1 MRLQEGTRKG
11 WSYRQRKGAN
21 QLIMQLK
28 EKSRNHVC
36 LKINF
41 TCIHTRIDIYIRMC
55 TCAYVYT
62 QVELAC
68 VYMYVCE
75 HLRGAVHM
83 KPSLPVPSAVCPAE
97 MT

>member
-41 TCIHTRIDIYIRMC
+41 TCMYTCIDIYIRMC
-55 TCAYVYT
+55 TRAYVYT
-62 QVELAC
+62 QIELVC
-68 VYMYVCE
+68 VYMYV
-75 HLRGAVHM
+75 
-83 KPSLPVPSAVCPAE
+83 
-97 MT
+97 